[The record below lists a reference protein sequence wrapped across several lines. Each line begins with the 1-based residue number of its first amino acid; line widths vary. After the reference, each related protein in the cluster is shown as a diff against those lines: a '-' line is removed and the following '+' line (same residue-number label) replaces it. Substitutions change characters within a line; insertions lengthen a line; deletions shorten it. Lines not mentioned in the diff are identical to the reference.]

1 MAVYGNVNVKYA
13 PCKSAAQL
21 HSAAD
26 YILGK
31 KKEQLS
37 SGVIKTK
44 SELYNAFGCN
54 RDNFANS
61 VLMTRKMHQK
71 KYSRFFPRDILA
83 QKLSIS
89 FHPEDNDKLTYAEAY
104 KMAEDFAREFFWKK
118 GFEVL
123 VAVHVDTE
131 HVHVHFLVNNCNQK
145 DGSSFRRGPKEL
157 VEMSEYFGEQ
167 CRSRGLTHSVR
178 DSFYNPDKTRE
189 ERTLAE
195 NHMQKRGK
203 LSFKDEM
210 RVYIRLAM
218 NDPTTQNI
226 HDVVNMLERTYHMNV
241 RLKGNTISYALPYR
255 SSNGG
260 KVKAVRGSKLGKR
273 FTVAGIREYMKQ
285 KEKHEIPEN
294 DESFF
299 YGAAFDD
306 FNKEWQGLDA
316 GAGSVSTEFGTTNN
330 STDAEPYNEDELDEL
345 LDNNSSTVPVQNKP
359 FPSPAEYRK
368 LSLEKR
374 AKLLPPPS
382 DDRIEELKKYQ
393 DRMGYTE
400 ESMRSM
406 RYKMSVYDD
415 FTEEYDYRVKYN
427 RNHSSEEQL
436 KAQAEQQIIT
446 PVRRRGRGR

>member
-1 MAVYGNVNVKYA
+1 MKKIISMVLSFILILGCSTTAFAAETHNYDTENLPHDGADYFETEIKADEENEERISDFVTVYGYQYTKGSL
-13 PCKSAAQL
+13 KSGAWRNGTSGGSSTS
-21 HSAAD
+21 SA
-26 YILGK
+26 K
-31 KKEQLS
+31 LS
-37 SGVIKTK
+37 LNYTQDTSYNISFKASVSGGYTNGGTIG
-44 SELYNAFGCN
+44 SELGVTLGASKSYSLGSGY
-54 RDNFANS
+54 S
-61 VLMTRKMHQK
+61 VTVPKGSHYLI
-71 KYSRFFPRDILA
+71 KYRPMYY
-83 QKLSIS
+83 
-89 FHPEDNDKLTYAEAY
+89 TY
-104 KMAEDFAREFFWKK
+104 K
-118 GFEVL
+118 V
-123 VAVHVDTE
+123 
-131 HVHVHFLVNNCNQK
+131 
-145 DGSSFRRGPKEL
+145 
-157 VEMSEYFGEQ
+157 VE
-167 CRSRGLTHSVR
+167 T
-178 DSFYNPDKTRE
+178 
-189 ERTLAE
+189 
-195 NHMQKRGK
+195 
-203 LSFKDEM
+203 
-210 RVYIRLAM
+210 
-218 NDPTTQNI
+218 
-226 HDVVNMLERTYHMNV
+226 

-285 KEKHEIPEN
+285 KEKEDWFDYPRQEQDIEHSSQSMKDYPRWEEDEEEVKESASKAKKQIPTQESQPTRKPDVSVYEAYDEFQEKHEIPEN